1 MSLGEDLY
9 REIILEHSGNP
20 RRRGCLEHPTHSHVG
35 FNPLCGDEVELQIR
49 VCDGVVQDIRFQGEG
64 CSISQASASML
75 TEEVVGK
82 TLQEVAELSES
93 FKSWMKDRDMSQP
106 PQDIGDLEALSGVR
120 LYPVRIKCAL
130 LPWTT
135 MVEALKAQKPD
146 P

>member
-9 REIILEHSGNP
+9 KEIILEHASNP
-20 RRRGCLEHPTHSHVG
+20 RRRGCVATATHSHVG
-35 FNPLCGDEVELQIR
+35 FNPLCGDEVELQIEVR
-49 VCDGVVQDIRFQGEG
+49 DGIIQDIRFQGEG

-82 TLQEVAELSES
+82 SLEQVQHLGES
-93 FKSWMKDRDMSQP
+93 FKAWMKDRAMSEP
-106 PQDIGDLEALSGVR
+106 PEEIGDLEALAGVR

-135 MVEALKAQKPD
+135 MAEALKPQPSVG
-146 P
+146 